1 MENKVYRKILPNKM
15 RVLMIP
21 MANTDTIAVGMFVKV
36 GSRYETINN
45 SGIAHFLEHMM
56 FKGTKHMKTET
67 ISYKLD
73 NVGARYNAE
82 TSYEH
87 TCYYIYGHKN
97 DTELFIKMIADIYL
111 NPLFN
116 KEDIEIEKGVVIEEL
131 NMTADDPSEQLHE
144 LIFSNM
150 FTNSSL
156 KMPIIGTLNNIKKYT
171 QQDIIEFRSKYYIP
185 ERTVFIITGNF
196 NKNKILNLIKGIFK
210 HKMTNIIKQ
219 DKISKSKLYQLE
231 DPIMQTMPLIKIKK
245 SKVSQTSVAIVF
257 RSHSIYSGR
266 EEIYDLLSDILT
278 TGTSGR
284 LFILLRNKLGAI
296 YFVSSHNVSF
306 MHEGIFTINIGADNN
321 RVSEIIDKVLE
332 ELHNIKKNG
341 VTQEE
346 LDKAKKIRIT
356 SFTLGLQTPQE
367 LLTYY
372 GMNELIYG
380 IDNTNTYDNIKENIK
395 KYEKITLTEINEVA
409 DELFKKQHINIF
421 VNGKSPKLNKI
432 KSIN

>member
-1 MENKVYRKILPNKM
+1 MENKVYRKILPNNM
-15 RVLMIP
+15 RVLLVP
-21 MANTDTIAVGMFVKV
+21 MVNTETIAVGMYVKV
-36 GSRYETINN
+36 GSRYETAYN

-73 NVGARYNAE
+73 SVGARYNAE

-97 DTELFIKMIADIYL
+97 DTELFVKMIADIYL
-111 NPLFN
+111 NPLLN
-116 KEDIEIEKGVVIEEL
+116 KEDIEIEKGVVTEEL
-131 NMTADDPSEQLHE
+131 NMTADDPNEQLHE
-144 LIFSNM
+144 LIFRNM

-156 KMPIIGTLNNIKKYT
+156 GMPIIGTLKNIKNYT
-171 QQDIIEFRSKYYIP
+171 QRDIIDFRSKFYVP

-196 NKNKILNLIKGIFK
+196 SKNKILNLIKGIFK
-210 HKMTNIIKQ
+210 HKMTNVIKQ
-219 DKISKSKLYQLE
+219 DKLSRSQLYPLD
-231 DPIMQTMPLIKIKK
+231 DPIIQTMPLIKIKK
-245 SKVSQTSVAIVF
+245 SKVSQTSIAIVF
-257 RSHSIYSGR
+257 RSHSLYSGR

-296 YFVSSHNVSF
+296 YYVSSNNMSF
-306 MHEGIFTINIGADNN
+306 MHEGIFVINIGADNK

-332 ELHNIKKNG
+332 ELHSIKKNG
-341 VTQEE
+341 VSQEE

-367 LLTYY
+367 LLSYY
-372 GMNELIYG
+372 GMNEIMYG
-380 IDNTNTYDNIKENIK
+380 IDNVYRNSIKDNIK

-409 DELFKKQHINIF
+409 DELFRKEHINIF
-421 VNGKSPKLNKI
+421 INGKTPKLTKI
-432 KSIN
+432 KQLS

>member
-1 MENKVYRKILPNKM
+1 
-15 RVLMIP
+15 
-21 MANTDTIAVGMFVKV
+21 MFVKV

-245 SKVSQTSVAIVF
+245 SKVSQTSVAIVC

>member
-1 MENKVYRKILPNKM
+1 MENKLYRKILPNKM

-21 MANTDTIAVGMFVKV
+21 MDNTDTIAVGMYVKV
-36 GSRYETINN
+36 GSRYETENN

-67 ISYKLD
+67 ISNKLD
-73 NVGARYNAE
+73 SVGARYNAE

-131 NMTADDPSEQLHE
+131 NMTADDPGEQLHE
-144 LIFSNM
+144 LIFNNM

-156 KMPIIGTLNNIKKYT
+156 KMPIIGTLKNIKKYT
-171 QQDIIEFRSKYYIP
+171 QQDIIEFRSKYYVP
-185 ERTVFIITGNF
+185 ERTAFIITGNF
-196 NKNKILNLIKGIFK
+196 NKNKTLNLIKGIFK
-210 HKMTNIIKQ
+210 NKMTNIIKQ
-219 DKISKSKLYQLE
+219 DKISRSNLYPLE
-231 DPIMQTMPLIKIKK
+231 DPIIQTMPLIKIKK

-321 RVSEIIDKVLE
+321 RVSEIIHKVLE
-332 ELHNIKKNG
+332 ELHDIKKNG

-356 SFTLGLQTPQE
+356 SFTLGLQTHKN
-367 LLTYY
+367 Y
-372 GMNELIYG
+372 
-380 IDNTNTYDNIKENIK
+380 
-395 KYEKITLTEINEVA
+395 
-409 DELFKKQHINIF
+409 
-421 VNGKSPKLNKI
+421 
-432 KSIN
+432 

>member
-21 MANTDTIAVGMFVKV
+21 MDNTDTIAVGMFVKV
-36 GSRYETINN
+36 GSRYETAEN

-67 ISYKLD
+67 ISHKLD
-73 NVGARYNAE
+73 SVGARYNAE
-82 TSYEH
+82 TSYEQ

-97 DTELFIKMIADIYL
+97 DTELFIKMISDIYL

-156 KMPIIGTLNNIKKYT
+156 KMPIIGTLKNIKKYT
-171 QQDIIEFRSKYYIP
+171 QQDIIEFRSKFYVP
-185 ERTVFIITGNF
+185 ERTVFIIAGNF
-196 NKNKILNLIKGIFK
+196 NKNKTLNLIKGIFK

-219 DKISKSKLYQLE
+219 DNISRSNLYPLE
-231 DPIMQTMPLIKIKK
+231 DPKIQIMPLIKIKK

-321 RVSEIIDKVLE
+321 RVSEIIHKVLE

-372 GMNELIYG
+372 GTTELIYG
-380 IDNTNTYDNIKENIK
+380 IDNTNTYDNIKNNIK

-421 VNGKSPKLNKI
+421 VNGKPPKLKI
-432 KSIN
+432 